1 MSKTLQQL
9 IDETPEGGVLHLGEA
24 EYKESVVVS
33 KNITIVGAV
42 DKSDDPWYDCDYKT
56 LIEGSVVITA
66 LTPVFEGCSFDFGDK
81 PLILENGVSPS
92 FKNCFFEADQ
102 LIAEVKDE
110 NTNPRFYSCR
120 FAGPEDELGLC
131 IKNGAK
137 GYFEKCRLEFCS
149 VSVQDPNTNPK
160 FIDCSLNSVDCV
172 ALCVE
177 NGACGIFEDVGISTE
192 MDVEPLFIE
201 GDDTSPEFL
210 KCNIYGFPYA
220 MDIASGARPTFEK
233 CKIGGHSIDPE
244 HGYSDYVLRLIDC
257 STIFASCDF
266 SDVNTRV
273 FYSKNVQAEFIN
285 CKFNDLKEL
294 DFPDF
299 RFVKNVENPSLVKQ
313 LVAILS
319 SQNVLHEI
327 EKYKDEYFEFI
338 DHYMIGCEHKK
349 FHCEGDVREHTK
361 LVIQI
366 IVAEKH
372 DWIDVLTALMHDVG
386 KKDALERNNGKNMHG
401 HELYSERIAAEWLDK
416 MGFGE
421 DLKKKVLWIIHNHM
435 LALDLKVMKSKFRI
449 FDFVRN
455 PLFYRVARL
464 ARADCR
470 GTLDECGCPHDDF
483 DEILK
488 RPIVKDCRNL
498 AFILPIIDKD
508 NVSVSDKMDKEQV
521 QKFFEILDKVK
532 ENGNV
537 DSYDDLIRTTIE
549 TMVYKNGR

>member
-1 MSKTLQQL
+1 MHKTLQQL
-9 IDETPEGGVLHLGEA
+9 IDETPEGGLLHLGETS
-24 EYKESVVVS
+24 YKESVTIA
-33 KNITIVGAV
+33 KNITIVGV
-42 DKSDDPWYDCDYKT
+42 IDEPDDPWYDYDYKT
-56 LIEGSVVITA
+56 LIEGNVVITA
-66 LTPVFEGCSFDFGDK
+66 SNPVFEGCSFDFGDK
-81 PLILENGVSPS
+81 PLTLERGVLPS

-131 IKNGAK
+131 IKNEAK

-177 NGACGIFEDVGISTE
+177 NGACGIFEDVGITTE
-192 MDVEPLFIE
+192 MDIDPLFIE
-201 GDDTSPEFL
+201 GNGTSPEFL
-210 KCNIYGFPYA
+210 NCSIYGFPCA
-220 MDIASGARPTFEK
+220 ANIDSGASPTFEK
-233 CKIGGHSIDPE
+233 CKIGGHSVDPE

-257 STIFASCDF
+257 SAIFASCDF

-285 CKFNDLKEL
+285 CKFNDLKEQ

-299 RFVKNVENPSLVKQ
+299 RFVKNVENPSLVKR

-327 EKYKDEYFEFI
+327 EKYKDEYFDFI
-338 DHYMIGCEHKK
+338 NRYMVGCEHKK
-349 FHCEGDVREHTK
+349 FHCEGDVWEHTK
-361 LVIQI
+361 LVIQSI
-366 IVAEKH
+366 LAEKH
-372 DWIDVLTALMHDVG
+372 DWIDVLTALLHDVG
-386 KKDALERNNGKNMHG
+386 KKDALERNDGKNMHA
-401 HELYSERIAAEWLDK
+401 HELFSEKIAEEWLNR

-421 DLKKKVLWIIHNHM
+421 TIKNDALWIIRNHM
-435 LALDLKVMKSKFRI
+435 LALELKVIKSKFKI
-449 FDFVRN
+449 FDLVRN
-455 PLFYRVARL
+455 PLFYRLARL

-470 GTLDECGCPHDDF
+470 GTLDENGEAREDF

-488 RPIVKDCRNL
+488 RPVMKDCQNL
-498 AFILPIIDKD
+498 AFILPIVDKNNVFASGKIDE
-508 NVSVSDKMDKEQV
+508 EQV
-521 QKFFEILDKVK
+521 QKFFDIYERVK
-532 ENGNV
+532 ANGSVEN
-537 DSYDDLIRTTIE
+537 YDDLVRTTLK
-549 TMVYKNGR
+549 TVLN